1 MSKKYIIEIEE
12 EPVTKNGVELWKACG
27 FNALV
32 FDQNGLDK
40 LTEFDA
46 NKYDF
51 DEVYDEAYKNG
62 LDDAWKAAK
71 KLVWETCIEDLETMG
86 FLKKDE
92 TCESG
97 KVLEKYTAA
106 EAIAKLKKYEQKQKS
121 IQVGDVVTM
130 GKARIG
136 IVTRVFY
143 DSERHYNVVWSD
155 GNTGFY
161 GESDL
166 TKTGRHFQEIE
177 QMLERMM
184 GTG

>member
-97 KVLEKYTAA
+97 KVLEKYTTS
-106 EAIAKLKKYEQKQKS
+106 EAILNLKEYEQRQKD
-121 IQVGDVVTM
+121 IQVGDEVECIDGVKCVVLDETETE
-130 GKARIG
+130 G
-136 IVTRVFY
+136 
-143 DSERHYNVVWSD
+143 VWHI
-155 GNTGFY
+155 
-161 GESDL
+161 L
-166 TKTGRHFQEIE
+166 TENGCIKRANKRLLTNKTGRHFPEIAQVLKRMREQE
-177 QMLERMM
+177 
-184 GTG
+184 

>member
-71 KLVWETCIEDLETMG
+71 KLVWETCIEDLET
-86 FLKKDE
+86 
-92 TCESG
+92 
-97 KVLEKYTAA
+97 
-106 EAIAKLKKYEQKQKS
+106 
-121 IQVGDVVTM
+121 
-130 GKARIG
+130 IG
-136 IVTRVFY
+136 
-143 DSERHYNVVWSD
+143 
-155 GNTGFY
+155 
-161 GESDL
+161 
-166 TKTGRHFQEIE
+166 
-177 QMLERMM
+177 
-184 GTG
+184 